1 MPGNSKCAVAER
13 TGHIAYERAGSGPP
27 LLLIHGLGGTRGI
40 WTPQF
45 EALAGER
52 DVIAID
58 MPGFGESAPLPPER
72 SATAAALGAE
82 IAGLCDDLGID
93 RPHIAGNSLGAWVAL
108 EMARAGRAAS
118 LCLISPAGLW
128 RRPLGPRQVD
138 ARRLALRL
146 RPVILGALAN
156 RGARERMLRTT
167 VGRPDKISPA
177 DARKLI
183 GSWIDAPGY
192 DAANEQMRAS
202 VFERPEEVTVPTTI
216 GWGELD
222 RLVAPPHP
230 ERRPPNS
237 RFVVLEGCGH
247 TPNWDEP
254 ELVLRLLLDASAEPA
269 SAAGRAADGEA
280 A

>member
-1 MPGNSKCAVAER
+1 MAEQ
-13 TGHIAYERAGSGPP
+13 TEKIAYERAGSGPP

-45 EALAGER
+45 EDLAAER

-58 MPGFGESAPLPPER
+58 MPGFGESAPLPSGRP
-72 SATAAALGAE
+72 ATAAALGVE
-82 IAGLCDDLGID
+82 IAGLCDDLGIE

-128 RRPLGPRQVD
+128 RRPLGPRQAD
-138 ARRLALRL
+138 ARRLARRL
-146 RPVILGALAN
+146 RPLILGALAH

-167 VGRPDKISPA
+167 VGRPDRISA
-177 DARKLI
+177 SDARKLI

-192 DAANEQMRAS
+192 DAANEQMRTHI
-202 VFERPEEVTVPTTI
+202 FERPEEVTVPTTI

-222 RLVAPPHP
+222 RLVAPPRP

-237 RFVVLEGCGH
+237 RLVVLEGCGH
-247 TPNWDEP
+247 TPNWDDP
-254 ELVLRLLLDASAEPA
+254 ELILRLLLDASAA
-269 SAAGRAADGEA
+269 GAGSAAASSANGEA